1 MDDDVFVTT
10 GLPMQS
16 SGAPVSE
23 TSAIY
28 CQTLMT
34 TANGGTKPVAVAS
47 NQRHFQRYASSH
59 LVTNRAYTASKLTS
73 DYMSELSVE
82 KPSEV
87 LRDTIP
93 HGKSQLESR
102 IRHPIGDGMTL
113 QKKDIP
119 SINNT
124 NNDAEYV
131 QFIPS
136 SLNSSSSA
144 STLDTLKAEEL
155 ATLHSNQT
163 LAKNDNLYSQ
173 IKDDDYYEPYNDVI
187 HPASGHSVATA
198 EGIVVERD
206 RLLKR
211 VSILTVEKQDMVYK
225 LRDFVETNAQ
235 LYSELE
241 RSRSAVVELQNKL
254 RHFESK
260 LESMQRENALMNS
273 RFLELTSMRTSNTN
287 EHYVNQK
294 PSANII
300 WHQTFEEAAIKK
312 GDNL

>member
-1 MDDDVFVTT
+1 M
-10 GLPMQS
+10 
-16 SGAPVSE
+16 
-23 TSAIY
+23 
-28 CQTLMT
+28 
-34 TANGGTKPVAVAS
+34 
-47 NQRHFQRYASSH
+47 
-59 LVTNRAYTASKLTS
+59 
-73 DYMSELSVE
+73 
-82 KPSEV
+82 
-87 LRDTIP
+87 
-93 HGKSQLESR
+93 
-102 IRHPIGDGMTL
+102 
-113 QKKDIP
+113 
-119 SINNT
+119 
-124 NNDAEYV
+124 
-131 QFIPS
+131 
-136 SLNSSSSA
+136 
-144 STLDTLKAEEL
+144 
-155 ATLHSNQT
+155 
-163 LAKNDNLYSQ
+163 
-173 IKDDDYYEPYNDVI
+173 
-187 HPASGHSVATA
+187 
-198 EGIVVERD
+198 
-206 RLLKR
+206 LKR